1 MARKLKLKHIID
13 SNDTRYEVESIIGQ
27 GAQGYVLKLKGGKHV
42 AKLVRKAFA
51 NSTEKSSWIDFLR
64 NEDLDKNLFGKPV
77 AKIVQ
82 PRLGYVAEFAS
93 GMEDMKVLRSFGLS
107 GGEFKKWF
115 IDTGGLRRRV
125 VVLRNLAKSLKYL
138 HSKGLVYADLSMN
151 NVFISELGRGDNVFL
166 IDTDNI
172 TYKSSVF
179 NSIYT
184 PMYGAPE
191 VVTFKQPN
199 SIESDCYA
207 FAVIAYE
214 TLTQSHPLIGDY
226 VDTGDPELEEKALRG
241 ELPWV
246 DHSEDKTNSRS
257 TGFSSKTMMTDGLFE
272 LFRKTFEDGLNN
284 PTKRPSMGKWCDE
297 LERLSNSLVK
307 CSGKN
312 CVDYYIYRG
321 DGCPFCDSRPKQL
334 VRLKFWRWD
343 PEYARHKTMLPGNPE
358 QNNLVDEVLFEV
370 SGKRTLRTRHFLF
383 GSKDSLPNNKL
394 LQVQAIQNRGQT
406 TTIEFVNLSEGSIS
420 ISGVKKGG
428 EVATKALLNTS
439 ERKCRKPKKVGDKSK
454 AFIHLRPIENPQR
467 VMTIE
472 IDE

>member
-13 SNDTRYEVESIIGQ
+13 SNDNRYEVESIIGE

-42 AKLVRKAFA
+42 AKLVRKGFET
-51 NSTEKSSWIDFLR
+51 TEKSSWIDFLKKE
-64 NEDLDKNLFGKPV
+64 NLNKDLFGKPV

-82 PRLGYVAEFAS
+82 PRLGYIAEFAS
-93 GMEDMKVLRSFGLS
+93 GMEAIKVLRSFGLS
-107 GGEFKKWF
+107 GKEFKKWF
-115 IDTGGLRRRV
+115 IETGGLRRRI
-125 VVLRNLAKSLKYL
+125 VVLRNLAKSLRYL

-172 TYKSSVF
+172 TYKSSVL

-214 TLTQSHPLIGDY
+214 ILTQSHPLIGDY
-226 VDTGDPELEEKALRG
+226 VDNGDPELEEKALRG

-246 DHSEDKTNSRS
+246 DHSKDKINSRS
-257 TGFSSKTMMTDGLFE
+257 TGFSSKTMMSDGLFE
-272 LFRKTFEDGLNN
+272 LFRTTFEDGLNN
-284 PTKRPSMGKWCDE
+284 PSNRPSMGIWCDE
-297 LERLSNSLVK
+297 FERLSNTLIK
-307 CSGKN
+307 CSTKS
-312 CVDYYIYRG
+312 CVDYYVYQD
-321 DGCPFCDSRPKQL
+321 DGCPFCGSRPKQL

-343 PEYARHKTMLPGNPE
+343 PDYSKVEKMRPGNDAM
-358 QNNLVDEVLFEV
+358 NNLVEEVLFEIP
-370 SGKRTLRTRHFLF
+370 SKKTIRARHFLF
-383 GSKDSLPNNKL
+383 GLRTTSENSKL
-394 LQVQAIQNRGQT
+394 LQLQATQT
-406 TTIEFVNLSEGSIS
+406 SDTSSIIDFINLTDEAVRIS
-420 ISGVKKGG
+420 VVKEDG
-428 EVATKALLNTS
+428 EVATKVLLNANNQ
-439 ERKCRKPKKVGDKSK
+439 KCTKRKKVGDRAK
-454 AFIHLRPIENPQR
+454 AFLHMHPIDKPQR